1 MPAKNHN
8 LFLCN
13 DSTLTSMQR
22 LLKEKNRLSISDD
35 QMAKI
40 LGVPEFSS
48 VSASCECP
56 DFPAGELPAKVR
68 ASLLNAGVD
77 LFYIFADVSANS
89 DEVTKMRKHKK
100 GITIKARD
108 QKFHARPFLPV
119 DENGEPQP
127 GLEQILLS
135 QVED

>member
-1 MPAKNHN
+1 MPTRNHN

-48 VSASCECP
+48 ASATSECP
-56 DFPAGELPAKVR
+56 NFPVGELPSKVR
-68 ASLLNAGVD
+68 AGLLSAGVD
-77 LFYIFADVSANS
+77 LFYIFAGVSADS
-89 DEVTKMRKHKK
+89 DEVTKMRMFYRAAAELSSLQQRELRYL
-100 GITIKARD
+100 IYT
-108 QKFHARPFLPV
+108 LPKV
-119 DENGEPQP
+119 F
-127 GLEQILLS
+127 
-135 QVED
+135 VR